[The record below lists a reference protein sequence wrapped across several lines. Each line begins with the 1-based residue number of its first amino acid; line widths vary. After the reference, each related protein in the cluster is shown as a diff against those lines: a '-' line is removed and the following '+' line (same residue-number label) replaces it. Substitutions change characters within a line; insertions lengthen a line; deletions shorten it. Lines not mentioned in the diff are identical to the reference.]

1 MDTLQEKLEIKRI
14 EHFALVLLNMKH
26 PTHNKMMYLQDHE
39 CISEVTA
46 HTYRM
51 DKDVL
56 LYRYMYVVYFSEHYN
71 RVICNE
77 SFEVIKM

>member
-39 CISEVTA
+39 CISEVNCSHVA
-46 HTYRM
+46 YEQRC
-51 DKDVL
+51 VAL
-56 LYRYMYVVYFSEHYN
+56 QVCAVVYFSEH
-71 RVICNE
+71 
-77 SFEVIKM
+77 